1 MLQIIDH
8 ETIREIRLDRAPVN
22 ALDPGLIR
30 ELRMAI
36 SAAQSA
42 GVAGVVLSGSPGR
55 FSGGLDVPAL
65 LELSRDDLRNTW
77 TDFFALLS
85 DLAHLPIPWVA
96 ALTGHSP
103 AGGTVLALY
112 ADHRVMA
119 EGKFVI
125 GLNEVQVGLPVPEFL
140 YVALSHVVGTREA
153 HRMAITG
160 VLIDPTEALRVHLVD
175 QVVPGDQVV
184 PVALSWMKEL
194 LLRPKKAM
202 LQTRQLARRDLQSA
216 FVTVGSTLIEEIV
229 DQWFSKETQTT
240 LIKLASRLGKAKAT

>member
-1 MLQIIDH
+1 MLQTIDH
-8 ETIREIRLDRAPVN
+8 DSIREIRLDRAPVN
-22 ALDPGLIR
+22 ALDPELIR
-30 ELRMAI
+30 ELRKAI
-36 SAAQSA
+36 STAHSA

-65 LELSRDDLRNTW
+65 LQLSRDDLRNTW

-85 DLAHLPIPWVA
+85 DLAHLPVPWVA

-112 ADHRVMA
+112 ADHRIMA
-119 EGKFVI
+119 EGKYVI

-160 VLIDPTEALRVHLVD
+160 VLIDPPEALRIHLVD
-175 QVVPGDQVV
+175 QVVPGEQVV
-184 PVALSWMKEL
+184 SAAIAWMKEL
-194 LLRPKKAM
+194 LGRPKKAM

-216 FVTVGSTLIEEIV
+216 FSTVGSKLIEEIV
-229 DQWFSKETQTT
+229 DQWFSEETQST
-240 LIKLASRLGKAKAT
+240 LHKLASRLGKPRSA

>member
-8 ETIREIRLDRAPVN
+8 DTIREIRLDRAPVN

-65 LELSRDDLRNTW
+65 LQLSRDDLRATW

-85 DLAHLPIPWVA
+85 DLAHLPLPWVA

-112 ADHRVMA
+112 ADHRILA

-140 YVALSHVVGTREA
+140 YAALSHVVGSREA

-160 VLIDPTEALRVHLVD
+160 VLIEPAEALSVHLVD
-175 QVVPGDQVV
+175 QVIPGDQVI
-184 PVALSWMKEL
+184 PTAIAWLKEL

-202 LQTRQLARRDLQSA
+202 LQTRQLARRDLQTA
-216 FVTVGSTLIEEIV
+216 FSTVGSKLIEEIV
-229 DQWFSKETQTT
+229 DQWFSEESQTT
-240 LIKLASRLGKAKAT
+240 LHKLASRLGKPRSA